1 MVLKNSILINN
12 NEESPLILKDE
23 VREKINTSNKLISE
37 EIFEVKNIISKII
50 ISTKANKNKLK
61 KLYKKDKKINIDIT
75 KLNKN
80 KDKKI
85 LKIIGNEIYAA
96 QNIHKKIEQKFERNI
111 NFQKKYKRIIKDIKN
126 KNKYSKIKY
135 GELNDL
141 TKKILF
147 YQNENVR
154 LSNRLSTEEKQKKTI
169 NDNLTISENKKDELI
184 KLIKDLNEHFLDNK
198 IVNTNFKIQKFKA
211 VDNLKKT
218 NLYNEIKNTK
228 TSSELNKIIK
238 DIFN

>member
-111 NFQKKYKRIIKDIKN
+111 NFQKKYKRIIKDIRN

-141 TKKILF
+141 TKKIL
-147 YQNENVR
+147 
-154 LSNRLSTEEKQKKTI
+154 
-169 NDNLTISENKKDELI
+169 
-184 KLIKDLNEHFLDNK
+184 
-198 IVNTNFKIQKFKA
+198 FKIQKFKA